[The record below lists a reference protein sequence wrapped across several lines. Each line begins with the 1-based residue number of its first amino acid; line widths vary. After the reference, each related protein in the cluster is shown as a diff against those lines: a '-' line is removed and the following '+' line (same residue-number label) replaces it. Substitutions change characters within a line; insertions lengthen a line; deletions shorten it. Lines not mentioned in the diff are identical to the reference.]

1 MRNREKLFEAF
12 GELIYAVAK
21 TDGNVQ
27 QEEMEKM
34 RSLFKYKKGGEE
46 VIWSFNYENKHNN
59 TVKDAYERALEA
71 MIAYGAYDG
80 YSELIYILNEVAKS
94 SSGINEGER
103 LLISRFEDDLLR
115 GLSTRP
121 TEE

>member
-1 MRNREKLFEAF
+1 
-12 GELIYAVAK
+12 
-21 TDGNVQ
+21 VQ

-80 YSELIYILNEVAKS
+80 YSELVYILNEVAKS

>member
-1 MRNREKLFEAF
+1 MIDREKLFEAF

-27 QEEMEKM
+27 QEEVEKM
-34 RSLFKYKKGGEE
+34 KSLFKYRKGGEE

-59 TVKDAYERALEA
+59 SVKDAYERALEA
-71 MIAYGAYDG
+71 MIAHGAYDG

-94 SSGINEGER
+94 SSGIDEDER

-115 GLSTRP
+115 GLRTRP